1 MNNDKKIELQNKIIR
16 NLQQE
21 NSSLSE
27 RIKELEKIVDDNNQ
41 IIESAKTYHE
51 EHLKCLT
58 SLNEAR
64 EKYLQA
70 TQVVNEQKK
79 KYKKEMENLLKTIRK
94 NT

>member
-1 MNNDKKIELQNKIIR
+1 MNKDKKIEIQRKIILD
-16 NLQQE
+16 LQQE

-70 TQVVNEQKK
+70 TQVIVEQKK
-79 KYKKEMENLLKTIRK
+79 KYKKEMENLLKTVRK